1 MQCLLYCNLLGFI
14 VLYFFPQVCIVYV
27 LYLLPLS
34 LQGLCTVD
42 YYGVLPTSINPRI
55 CSWDARDHEP
65 WPWPFVTMRP
75 SHVSCSHVSGEAEW
89 PGDWSLYRLPAV
101 TLHQE
106 CHDRYYGNNWHKS
119 GCQRGGEVTN
129 FFCQLL
135 PIFSRNT
142 NWCEN
147 PMLMTITNKK
157 RWDQPL
163 GFKL

>member
-101 TLHQE
+101 TLHLE

-119 GCQRGGEVTN
+119 GCQVVNRGSSTITYILSWHSSVK
-129 FFCQLL
+129 
-135 PIFSRNT
+135 
-142 NWCEN
+142 N
-147 PMLMTITNKK
+147 PMLMTLT
-157 RWDQPL
+157 RL
-163 GFKL
+163 